1 MSARSSARELA
12 IVAAG
17 LAAAACSTKHKPEA
31 DPKRLVPIMQAIDK
45 HTPAPGGAP
54 ECEPAQMIGGATL
67 TMVTALELGG
77 EDANAGPTREA
88 WINPAE
94 LDSPA
99 ARELLD
105 PAIDDTVKRQAAYEL
120 LSAPFYLIYRVDLV
134 DAPMA
139 MGVKDLKR
147 GAVFTRVLR
156 YDRKGDIECATV
168 MSFQQTLDKSDWA
181 ILKSNLPTI
190 DPKVRDVLRE
200 DLREQMLKHVAALG
214 RPKA

>member
-1 MSARSSARELA
+1 VV
-12 IVAAG
+12 IG
-17 LAAAACSTKHKPEA
+17 FAACSTSHKPEA
-31 DPKRLVPIMQAIDK
+31 DPKRLVPIVQAIDK
-45 HTPAPGGAP
+45 NTPAPGGAP
-54 ECEPAQMIGGATL
+54 DCTPDQMLGGATM
-67 TMVTALELGG
+67 TMATALKIGG
-77 EDANAGPTREA
+77 VEANAGPTRED

-99 ARELLD
+99 AREIID
-105 PAIDDTVKRQAAYEL
+105 PARDDTTKRQAAYEL

-156 YDRKGDIECATV
+156 YDREGKIECAKV

-190 DPKVRDVLRE
+190 DPKVRDVLRA

-214 RPKA
+214 RPATP